1 MWRPWSVGIVVLV
14 AACASEPGSRCE
26 VGDAPLTLEAT
37 EVRDQFVRLD
47 LAYSGGCEEHTF
59 AVWWSGLVAP
69 SDPPQVPLSLQHH
82 DHGDTCEALIR
93 RSIWVDLSPLR
104 EVMVGTP
111 HFLVHF
117 DGLPG
122 SIDYTVAE
130 PAAPPS
136 ADVLGIDQGCGAI

>member
-47 LAYSGGCEEHTF
+47 LAYRGRCWDPAF
-59 AVWWSGLVAP
+59 AVWWAGPVAP
-69 SDPPQVPLSLQHH
+69 AAPPPGAASTPPPPPRR
-82 DHGDTCEALIR
+82 TCEALIR